1 MRSTHSYPS
10 NTKELNRA
18 LKAPPAGSDYGLRPS
33 QGQSRFESPIQLQRK
48 LPDSECIRPLYNK
61 GNNERGFNSLI
72 H

>member
-1 MRSTHSYPS
+1 MHSYPS
-10 NTKELNRA
+10 NTKEPNRT
-18 LKAPPAGSDYGLRPS
+18 LKAPPAGSDYGLRPP

-48 LPDSECIRPLYNK
+48 LPNNECIRPLYNK